1 MYWLIIFLVAFLLI
15 FIGMKLKKIKVNQYE
30 LLDNNSKIIIN
41 QLMIRSNLPQNICTD
56 IFVIL
61 KQFQNGQRDT
71 AYNTIN
77 TTLKSDLITNNHI
90 SDVGVAFGMLIDS
103 IALTQEEAI
112 QYSTKIMN
120 EMVKIKNGIK

>member
-1 MYWLIIFLVAFLLI
+1 MYWLIIFLVGFLLI

-41 QLMIRSNLPQNICTD
+41 QLMIKSNLPQNICTD

-77 TTLKSDLITNNHI
+77 TTLKADLITNNHI

-120 EMVKIKNGIK
+120 EMVNLNGIK

>member
-1 MYWLIIFLVAFLLI
+1 MYWLIIFLVGFLLI

-41 QLMIRSNLPQNICTD
+41 QLMIKSNLPQNICTD

>member
-1 MYWLIIFLVAFLLI
+1 MYWLIIFLVGFLLI

-120 EMVKIKNGIK
+120 EMVRIKNGIK

>member
-1 MYWLIIFLVAFLLI
+1 MYWLIIFLVGFLLI

-56 IFVIL
+56 IFVTL

-120 EMVKIKNGIK
+120 EMVRIKNGIK

>member
-1 MYWLIIFLVAFLLI
+1 M
-15 FIGMKLKKIKVNQYE
+15 IK
-30 LLDNNSKIIIN
+30 
-41 QLMIRSNLPQNICTD
+41 SNLPQNICTD

-120 EMVKIKNGIK
+120 EMVNLNGIK

>member
-1 MYWLIIFLVAFLLI
+1 MYWLIIFLVGFLLI

-41 QLMIRSNLPQNICTD
+41 QLMIKSNLPQNICTD

-103 IALTQEEAI
+103 IALTQEEAL

>member
-1 MYWLIIFLVAFLLI
+1 MYWLIIFLVGFLLI

>member
-1 MYWLIIFLVAFLLI
+1 MYWLIIFLVGFLLI

-41 QLMIRSNLPQNICTD
+41 QLMIKSNLPQNICTD

-120 EMVKIKNGIK
+120 EMVNLNGIK

>member
-1 MYWLIIFLVAFLLI
+1 MYWLIIFLVGFLLI
-15 FIGMKLKKIKVNQYE
+15 FIGMKLRKIKVNQYE

-41 QLMIRSNLPQNICTD
+41 QLMIKSNLPQNICTD

-120 EMVKIKNGIK
+120 EMVNLNGIK

>member
-1 MYWLIIFLVAFLLI
+1 MYWLIIFLVGFLLI

-41 QLMIRSNLPQNICTD
+41 QLMIKSNLPQNICTD

-90 SDVGVAFGMLIDS
+90 SNVGVAFGMLIDS

>member
-1 MYWLIIFLVAFLLI
+1 MYWLIIFLVGFLLI

-41 QLMIRSNLPQNICTD
+41 QLMIESNLPQNICTD

-120 EMVKIKNGIK
+120 EMVNLNGIK

>member
-1 MYWLIIFLVAFLLI
+1 MYWLIIFLLGFLLI

-41 QLMIRSNLPQNICTD
+41 QLMIKSNLPQNICTD

>member
-1 MYWLIIFLVAFLLI
+1 MYWLIIFLVGFLLI

-41 QLMIRSNLPQNICTD
+41 QLMIESNLPQNICTD